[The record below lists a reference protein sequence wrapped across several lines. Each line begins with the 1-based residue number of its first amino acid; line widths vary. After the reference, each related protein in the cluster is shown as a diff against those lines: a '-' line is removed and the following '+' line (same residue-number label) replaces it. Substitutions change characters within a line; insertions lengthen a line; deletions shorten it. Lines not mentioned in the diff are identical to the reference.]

1 MTGEQLLG
9 IREAL
14 GMSRAEFLRALGL
27 LQVEHSHAEQDR
39 MHRMN
44 VKAKLAKWERESVL
58 VPSFIADRA
67 TDLWLRR
74 GGCGS

>member
-1 MTGEQLLG
+1 MKGEELLG

-14 GMSRAEFLRALGL
+14 GMSRAEFLRVLSL
-27 LQVEHSHAEQDR
+27 LQVEHSHTEQDR

-44 VKAKLAKWERESVL
+44 VKAKLAKWERGSAVI
-58 VPSFIADRA
+58 PDFIADRA